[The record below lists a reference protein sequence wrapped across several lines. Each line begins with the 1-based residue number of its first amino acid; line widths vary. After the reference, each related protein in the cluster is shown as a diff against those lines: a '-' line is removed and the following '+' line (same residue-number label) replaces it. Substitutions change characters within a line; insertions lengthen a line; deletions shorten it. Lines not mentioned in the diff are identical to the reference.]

1 MLRVRLGTLLCKVC
15 MGGAQHSLLTHP
27 APARA
32 RPGAVRGPVRVFA
45 GATKEGSKN
54 DAAARQMLGMKGAA
68 LETDKF
74 KIRVQLTKP
83 VTWVPLIWGR

>member
-1 MLRVRLGTLLCKVC
+1 
-15 MGGAQHSLLTHP
+15 MGAGRGLTR
-27 APARA
+27 ASRPAR
-32 RPGAVRGPVRVFA
+32 AVRGPVRVVA
-45 GATKEGSKN
+45 AASTEEKKN

-83 VTWVPLIWGR
+83 VTWVPLIWGESRRSVELGC